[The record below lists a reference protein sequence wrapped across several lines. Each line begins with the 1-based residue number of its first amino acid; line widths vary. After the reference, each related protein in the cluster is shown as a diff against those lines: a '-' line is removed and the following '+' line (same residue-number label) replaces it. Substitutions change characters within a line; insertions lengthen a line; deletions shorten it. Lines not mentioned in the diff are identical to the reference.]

1 MKRVSTAWFTLVE
14 LIIVI
19 TILAILGTIWFVSFQ
34 WYTSNARD
42 TKRTNDLAS
51 LISALE
57 AKRAGNSLSV
67 VSFVSWTGAMVSWTP
82 FTASWIAW
90 KANPTTTEYKAWV
103 VDFTLL
109 WISADWFKDPNN
121 VDYSFWASSFK
132 WGVYQLAATLE
143 NSDRPESL
151 VKWNYSARVSTWVT
165 VVPTA
170 RDKSVLEIVNT
181 ADFTKFNVWDLIK
194 NGSPTCSL
202 PPSGAYIKSISSDLK
217 YLTLSWV
224 TATASTNC
232 TVQLN
237 SDEMSG
243 LIWDYSTKTTGTAW
257 NPGSDWY
264 PVKDWDTA
272 NLPY

>member
-51 LISALE
+51 LISAIE
-57 AKRAGNSLSV
+57 AKRAGNSLSL
-67 VSFVSWTGAMVSWTP
+67 VSFVSWTGAMVSWTS
-82 FTASWIAW
+82 FSSGWIAW
-90 KANPTTTEYKAWV
+90 KVSPTITEYKAWV

-109 WISADWFKDPNN
+109 WVSADWFKDPNN

-143 NSDRPESL
+143 NSDNPESL
-151 VKWNYSARVSTWVT
+151 VKWNYSARTSTWVK
-165 VVPTA
+165 VIPTS

-181 ADFTKFNVWDLIK
+181 ADFTKFNVWDYIK
-194 NGSPTCSL
+194 DSTTNSCSL
-202 PPSGAYIKSISSDLK
+202 SWSTASIKSISSDLK
-217 YLTLSWV
+217 YLTLSWA
-224 TATASTNC
+224 TATVSTGC
-232 TVQLN
+232 TVQLKT
-237 SDEMSG
+237 DEMSG
-243 LIWDYSTKTTGTAW
+243 LIGDYSTKS
-257 NPGSDWY
+257 PGVDWT